1 MNNKQLPH
9 IKKSQKEAL
18 LMKELSQLF
27 LQISIDDS
35 RLAGVSITHV
45 ELSPNRSVCTLYFYI
60 PGGLEAFDPI
70 RSVLIL
76 YKPSM
81 RKALA
86 QRVPSRHVPDI
97 FFKYDEKFEKQMKL
111 ENLFNSLD
119 TNENE

>member
-27 LQISIDDS
+27 LEISLDDS
-35 RLAGVSITHV
+35 RLLGVTITHV
-45 ELSPNRSVCTLYFYI
+45 ELSHNKSVCNIYFYI
-60 PGGLEAFDPI
+60 PGGLEAFEPI
-70 RSVLIL
+70 KSTLIL

-97 FFKYDEKFEKQMKL
+97 VFKYDEKFEKQMKL
-111 ENLFNSLD
+111 ENIFNQLD
-119 TNENE
+119 IEE

>member
-18 LMKELSQLF
+18 LLKELSRLF
-27 LQISIDDS
+27 LEISMDDS
-35 RLAGVSITHV
+35 RLLGATITHV
-45 ELSPNRSVCTLYFYI
+45 ALSPNRSVVDVYFYI
-60 PGGLEAFDPI
+60 PGGAEAFEPI
-70 RSVLIL
+70 RSILIL

-111 ENLFNSLD
+111 ENIFNNLD
-119 TNENE
+119 TNE

>member
-18 LMKELSQLF
+18 LMKELSNLF
-27 LQISIDDS
+27 LQVSLDDS
-35 RLAGVSITHV
+35 RLSGVTITHV
-45 ELSPNRSVCTLYFYI
+45 ALSPNKSVVDVYFYI
-60 PGGLEAFDPI
+60 PGGLEAFEPI
-70 RSVLIL
+70 RSILIL

-97 FFKYDEKFEKQMKL
+97 VFKYDEKFEKQMKL
-111 ENLFNSLD
+111 ENLFNQLD
-119 TNENE
+119 INE